1 MAAPQPA
8 PQLPGDSRSNSGGG
22 GGGAEA
28 AGADGDG
35 KQRKSKH
42 MMGAAKAYIKADRAA
57 TAAILKREK
66 TLRDRRAI
74 LCAPGVSSFQSV
86 THILE
91 AFKAQQKALER
102 EEQKARRDRSAAK
115 PPPQPSSSSASRPR
129 AGSGS
134 SSKAAP
140 PASATPAGK
149 PPKPVAT
156 IVVPAAI
163 TSAVNLWN
171 VSQLLREKRWISPVE
186 LKQSGA
192 AKPAEIKLEHCFED
206 GSRARFLV
214 IDNAN
219 KLSEAEWRNVA
230 CVIVQGAA
238 WQFKG
243 WPFKSEADLFTKV
256 LGVHMRTRDE
266 TPNQLVK
273 SWNVEKYAFS
283 KEKVNQHDVAV
294 AVSSFWQ
301 AVHKSM
307 TVQKPHLLMKPH
319 QLS

>member
-1 MAAPQPA
+1 M
-8 PQLPGDSRSNSGGG
+8 L
-22 GGGAEA
+22 
-28 AGADGDG
+28 
-35 KQRKSKH
+35 
-42 MMGAAKAYIKADRAA
+42 
-57 TAAILKREK
+57 
-66 TLRDRRAI
+66 
-74 LCAPGVSSFQSV
+74 GVSSFQSV

-115 PPPQPSSSSASRPR
+115 PPPQPSSSSASSRPR
-129 AGSGS
+129 AGSS

-140 PASATPAGK
+140 PASAPPAGK
-149 PPKPVAT
+149 APKPVAT

-214 IDNAN
+214 IENAN

-294 AVSSFWQ
+294 TVSSFWQ